1 MEAKNKEKIVT
12 FSCRPDIYVYNED
25 STTLPR
31 QPYRQHKTIEEAKE
45 LKPTANIIK
54 VWIKN
59 LYHMKK
65 HQA

>member
-54 VWIKN
+54 V
-59 LYHMKK
+59 
-65 HQA
+65 